1 MLCLF
6 GKNDCIAVEWQERQ
20 VGPQPHTVPLSPR
33 ITASRSH
40 SALAAH
46 ITLTLRNA
54 HYSVMV
60 KHSIQSI
67 IERGDIAIAP
77 PGPSSR

>member
-1 MLCLF
+1 M
-6 GKNDCIAVEWQERQ
+6 
-20 VGPQPHTVPLSPR
+20 PLRKKRLHRRRVAGAPSRPAASCRSPKPMHHCFPF
-33 ITASRSH
+33 RS
-40 SALAAH
+40 AFAAH